1 METSTKNV
9 TIKILHNAYKHY
21 KENHRVP
28 MANSWI
34 NYFRNESRQSSRYN
48 LSLSK
53 NENMFK
59 KQQQQSKTK
68 KTTTKKS
75 FPLRTP
81 DYSRAWSTRYL
92 LRHAK

>member
-59 KQQQQSKTK
+59 KT
-68 KTTTKKS
+68 TTTKEN
-75 FPLRTP
+75 
-81 DYSRAWSTRYL
+81 
-92 LRHAK
+92 

>member
-59 KQQQQSKTK
+59 KT
-68 KTTTKKS
+68 TTTKKS

-81 DYSRAWSTRYL
+81 DYSCALSTRYL